1 MNEVNLRNLSDMELL
16 GQVDIDNPEVA
27 ELVTRLETALDEI
40 DGLDVDKQTLEG
52 ERDDAADQLDE
63 LRERVKELEAEVET
77 LRMESEYE

>member
-1 MNEVNLRNLSDMELL
+1 MNQFELRNLSDMELL

-40 DGLDVDKQTLEG
+40 DGLSADVARAEG

-63 LRERVKELEAEVET
+63 LHERVKELEAEVET
-77 LRMESEYE
+77 LRVESEYE